1 MSDISES
8 MQFFILFSNMASE
21 RRKKIVECAQI
32 VGNTRIRTEKSKY
45 EATFADYEQ
54 QMILRQNTYD
64 IRNQHRELDS
74 ITWVESKGI
83 FHQS

>member
-45 EATFADYEQ
+45 EAVFADYEEQ
-54 QMILRQNTYD
+54 EIVSRQNAYD
-64 IRNQHRELDS
+64 IRN
-74 ITWVESKGI
+74 
-83 FHQS
+83 